1 MEKEINSNLSKEDI
15 TKIKNGQNL
24 TEEIK
29 GKLEN
34 IVFAQIFP
42 MSNNMIDF
50 GLDINA
56 VKDIILPFIEQ
67 YKLPDDQKEIILSE
81 INNKI
86 K

>member
-34 IVFAQIFP
+34 IVFSQIFP